1 MTSQAARA
9 YADIFR
15 QAGAATAGGGAL
27 AHRITAVALLARRAI
42 YMTALCRVAP
52 QAEANVALSP
62 VEIALLDRAVYGAG
76 VTRTLADTIAKLAG
90 LGGAAQ
96 ATRRFALPFAVA
108 RGLSRL
114 ADIQIAT
121 RLRAAKYRDR
131 R

>member
-9 YADIFR
+9 YSDIFR
-15 QAGAATAGGGAL
+15 HADAAQASGVAL
-27 AHRITAVALLARRAI
+27 AHRIAVVASLARRAI
-42 YMTALCRVAP
+42 YLTALCRVAP
-52 QAEANVALSP
+52 QTEATVALSP
-62 VEIALLDRAVYGAG
+62 VEIALLDRAFCGAG
-76 VTRTLADTIAKLAG
+76 VTRTLAEAIAKLAE

-108 RGLSRL
+108 RGLSRI
-114 ADIQIAT
+114 ADIQIAV